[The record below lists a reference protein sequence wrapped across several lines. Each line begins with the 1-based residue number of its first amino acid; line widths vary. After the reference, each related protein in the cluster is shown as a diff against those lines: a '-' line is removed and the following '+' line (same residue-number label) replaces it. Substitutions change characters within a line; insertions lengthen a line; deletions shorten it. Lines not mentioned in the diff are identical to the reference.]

1 MVNPSYNSIS
11 IENLT
16 INPHL
21 VGSFNDWDPA
31 NHDYDLILN
40 ENNIWTLDVSLP
52 SGTHEYKVVESNA
65 FDDNDWPGVNQQII
79 LTADTE
85 ISFIANCGFN
95 TGIRNWD
102 EYVTHTN
109 PIIVGNFLD
118 TLGLGANWDTLNMSG
133 MMFDQ
138 NGDGIYT
145 WEVILP
151 YGDWEYKVILNQNWD
166 QDTYGGGGNFIVS
179 SDGNSSTLFTYD
191 FSQNSTYYIDAC
203 PARGDVNGDG
213 GWNVLDIV
221 SLANCV
227 LTENCGY
234 PASNW
239 NGYDCGEDDNEPGT
253 ALCYG
258 CAADTNV
265 DGGWNVLDVVL
276 LANCVL
282 EQNCGGRID
291 DASHS
296 KLIIDDN
303 MVSIEADGFIGGVQ
317 MTLSHG
323 EDFSI
328 EMADQVLFADHL
340 TSGNETRLLVI
351 TPETNKLFSYS
362 GNFKI
367 SEIIV
372 ANSHAEVS
380 IDLPLATSFVLS
392 EAYPNPFNPTTT
404 MTLTMPV
411 SGDMQVDIYNLLGQ
425 VVTTLISGYKESGTY
440 NLTWDASD
448 VSSGMYFIKAQADGF
463 AKTQKLM
470 VVK

>member
-1 MVNPSYNSIS
+1 MIAWEDSRNTATLNSGVDIYFQEFKNDDIS
-11 IENLT
+11 FPAGGQPVTTFPQKQERPIIEKYSG
-16 INPHL
+16 
-21 VGSFNDWDPA
+21 GSFIIIWEDYRSTGKEFCA
-31 NHDYDLILN
+31 NLYGQSFSTCSALI
-40 ENNIWTLDVSLP
+40 
-52 SGTHEYKVVESNA
+52 
-65 FDDNDWPGVNQQII
+65 
-79 LTADTE
+79 
-85 ISFIANCGFN
+85 
-95 TGIRNWD
+95 
-102 EYVTHTN
+102 
-109 PIIVGNFLD
+109 
-118 TLGLGANWDTLNMSG
+118 
-133 MMFDQ
+133 
-138 NGDGIYT
+138 
-145 WEVILP
+145 
-151 YGDWEYKVILNQNWD
+151 
-166 QDTYGGGGNFIVS
+166 
-179 SDGNSSTLFTYD
+179 
-191 FSQNSTYYIDAC
+191 
-203 PARGDVNGDG
+203 GDVNGDG